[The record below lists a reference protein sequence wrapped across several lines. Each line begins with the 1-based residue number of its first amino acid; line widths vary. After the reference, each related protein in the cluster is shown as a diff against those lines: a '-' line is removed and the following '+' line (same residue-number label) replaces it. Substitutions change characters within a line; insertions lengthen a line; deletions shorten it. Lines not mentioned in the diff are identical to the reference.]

1 MRFTRENFLEH
12 AAGYRDLMAVEE
24 KECAADPD
32 TGVSCRAGS
41 TAFWMTWDGRMLPC
55 GMMPGPETYPLEVGF
70 DAAWDELRQKTA
82 ALPNPAK
89 CAACQYRNLCSV
101 CSAVCVTETGR
112 FDGVP
117 EYVCR
122 MTEQTVRLSCQAY
135 EERKGD

>member
-1 MRFTRENFLEH
+1 
-12 AAGYRDLMAVEE
+12 
-24 KECAADPD
+24 
-32 TGVSCRAGS
+32 
-41 TAFWMTWDGRMLPC
+41 
-55 GMMPGPETYPLEVGF
+55 MMPGPETYPLEVGF